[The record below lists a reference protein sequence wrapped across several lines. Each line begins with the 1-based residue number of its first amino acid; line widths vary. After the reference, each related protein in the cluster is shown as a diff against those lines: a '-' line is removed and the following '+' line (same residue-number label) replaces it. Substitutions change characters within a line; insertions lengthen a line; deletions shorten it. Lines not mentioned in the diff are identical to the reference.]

1 MEHKTVSHMP
11 VLFQP
16 KDKNALLDHMNN
28 AQREIF
34 DDLKTLSPD
43 CTREEW
49 FSIGLNIWYV
59 FGDDLGGDVFR
70 FWSEPGHSY
79 VPQGCAVTW
88 ENIIRPLAKLSKAV
102 KVADAS
108 NQGKTE
114 GKALSS
120 VTVTFREDTKPF
132 EKTDGVFNKDTFS

>member
-1 MEHKTVSHMP
+1 MLT
-11 VLFQP
+11 
-16 KDKNALLDHMNN
+16 A
-28 AQREIF
+28 
-34 DDLKTLSPD
+34 
-43 CTREEW
+43 REEAKQRLK
-49 FSIGLNIWYV
+49 FFKHIIEDCDGYKNLYV
-59 FGDDLGGDVFR
+59 KGVQIAQENDLQRLFR
-70 FWSEPGHSY
+70 FVWYGTTYKVDAESNNGRG
-79 VPQGCAVTW
+79 QTDF
-88 ENIIRPLAKLSKAV
+88 IRPLAKLSKAV

>member
-1 MEHKTVSHMP
+1 MAQFP
-11 VLFQP
+11 V
-16 KDKNALLDHMNN
+16 
-28 AQREIF
+28 
-34 DDLKTLSPD
+34 
-43 CTREEW
+43 C
-49 FSIGLNIWYV
+49 
-59 FGDDLGGDVFR
+59 
-70 FWSEPGHSY
+70 
-79 VPQGCAVTW
+79 
-88 ENIIRPLAKLSKAV
+88 ENIRLVSPNFNRPLAKLSKAV

>member
-1 MEHKTVSHMP
+1 MGGIWTVSGQH
-11 VLFQP
+11 
-16 KDKNALLDHMNN
+16 LDY
-28 AQREIF
+28 I
-34 DDLKTLSPD
+34 
-43 CTREEW
+43 
-49 FSIGLNIWYV
+49 SIIN
-59 FGDDLGGDVFR
+59 
-70 FWSEPGHSY
+70 
-79 VPQGCAVTW
+79 
-88 ENIIRPLAKLSKAV
+88 RPLAKLSKAV